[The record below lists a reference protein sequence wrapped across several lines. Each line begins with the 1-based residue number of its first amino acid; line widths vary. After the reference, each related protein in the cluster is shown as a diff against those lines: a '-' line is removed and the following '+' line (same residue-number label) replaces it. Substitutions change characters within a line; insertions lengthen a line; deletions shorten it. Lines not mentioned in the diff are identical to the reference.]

1 MALTAKKVYAILK
14 RQISDM
20 EAKLNS
26 PVRYRGTVVTADLL
40 PLNPDIGDMYN
51 IESKSIYGEAGMNVA
66 WNGVVWDTMGA
77 PIDMSLYIKSSELAD
92 WAKQPQKPDY
102 TAEEVGALPANTKIP
117 SKTSDL
123 QNDSGFL
130 TKIPDNYLSGTD
142 KTLNVSGKAADAKAT
157 GDKITELSADI
168 SNKLN
173 KNQGSENS
181 GKIAGINE
189 SGDIVP
195 MFPVSVDYNEETN
208 CLEFGSDQK
217 MELNKGINLD
227 NTLTKTGYAADAGAV
242 GKITNSLKED
252 IANKEDSKNLY
263 RGTNFVQSEVE
274 LEKAT
279 IYYCHS
285 KLSDNVKKTS
295 GDSSYDSVKVEV
307 KSGYVYRV
315 STYVKPDNNMFCLA
329 VLVDEDGTMTAY
341 KRNNTGSAISYIDEP
356 IDVGSAKYIIVTSYT
371 SKIAPTIKEAKL
383 EFIYDYAES
392 LSKKID
398 DANIEELPTF
408 EKDIDS
414 FNPIKETIE
423 ITIGEAWGSNG
434 EPRTAS
440 AWKRTN
446 KIAVIPNATYKVYEF
461 IGEVCMYDSTGA
473 NGKFTQLQTA
483 QNVEKVITIPSD
495 RYYIAFDSAADS
507 ISNMSVYRTTPN
519 ESELNG
525 VPMHSDE
532 LSVTLDNFKRISEVN
547 IFCPLRGK
555 TIVNMG
561 DSIFGIFNPPFDI
574 STYLSEYTG
583 AITYNCG
590 FGGSSMATH
599 YQEDTYAKFSFW
611 KLVDAIVSGDFTE
624 QENALKLSSWT
635 PPTSYALR
643 LETLKNIDFNS
654 VDVLTIAHGTNDFS
668 YGFNIGN
675 LENTEDVQTYLGAL
689 RYSLRKLMTEFSKIR
704 VFVCTP
710 IFRTWIDSDGSP
722 IHYSDDVTQG
732 ELADN
737 SSSLT
742 YADYMTGL
750 KNVADEYNIGYIDN
764 YHIGM
769 NRYNRL
775 NYFEVLDGAHPKI
788 EGRKLIARHMAKVLW

>member
-1 MALTAKKVYAILK
+1 MALTAKKVYAVLK

-26 PVRYRGTVVTADLL
+26 PVRYRGTVATADLL

-51 IESKSIYGEAGMNVA
+51 IESKSVYGEAGMNVA

-77 PIDMSLYIKSSELAD
+77 PIDMSLY
-92 WAKQPQKPDY
+92 
-102 TAEEVGALPANTKIP
+102 
-117 SKTSDL
+117 
-123 QNDSGFL
+123 L
-130 TKIPDNYLSGTD
+130 TKEEAETVIQRLVTEYFEKNPVKPGATTEQAQQIEQNKTD
-142 KTLNVSGKAADAKAT
+142 IASLKTET
-157 GDKITELSADI
+157 G
-168 SNKLN
+168 
-173 KNQGSENS
+173 
-181 GKIAGINE
+181 
-189 SGDIVP
+189 
-195 MFPVSVDYNEETN
+195 
-208 CLEFGSDQK
+208 
-217 MELNKGINLD
+217 
-227 NTLTKTGYAADAGAV
+227 
-242 GKITNSLKED
+242 SLKED

-279 IYYCHS
+279 TYYCHS
-285 KLSDNVKKTS
+285 ELSDNVKKTS

-307 KSGYVYRV
+307 KSGYVYKV

-329 VLVDEDGTMTAY
+329 VLVDKDGTMTAY

-356 IDVGSAKYIIVTSYT
+356 IEVGSAKYIIVTSYI

-392 LSKKID
+392 LLKKID

-414 FNPIKETIE
+414 FNPIKEMIE

-446 KIAVIPNATYKVYEF
+446 KIAVIPNATYKIYDF

-473 NGKFTQLQTA
+473 NGKFTQLKTA

-495 RYYIAFDSAADS
+495 RHYIAFDSTADS

-525 VPMHSDE
+525 VPVHSDE
-532 LSVTLDNFKRISEVN
+532 LSVTLDNFKRISAAN

-574 STYLSEYTG
+574 STYLSENTG
-583 AITYNCG
+583 ATTYNCG

-599 YQEDTYAKFSFW
+599 SQTETYAKFSFW
-611 KLVDAIVSGDFTE
+611 KLIDAIVSGDFSE
-624 QENALKLSSWT
+624 QETAMSLSSWVK
-635 PPTSYALR
+635 PTSYRLR
-643 LETLKNIDFNS
+643 LDTLKAIDFN
-654 VDVLTIAHGTNDFS
+654 DVNILTIAHGANDFA
-668 YGFNIGN
+668 YGYA
-675 LENTEDVQTYLGAL
+675 LDNTENNEDVSTYLGSL
-689 RYSLRKLMTEFSKIR
+689 RYSLRKLMTAYPKLRI
-704 VFVCTP
+704 FVCTP
-710 IFRTWIDSDGSP
+710 IFRTWIDTDGKP
-722 IHYSDDVTQG
+722 IRYSDDVRQKDLG
-732 ELADN
+732 GYSD
-737 SSSLT
+737 LT
-742 YADYMTGL
+742 YKNYMDGL
-750 KNVADEYNIGYIDN
+750 KSVADEYNIGYVNN
-764 YHIGM
+764 YHIGI

-775 NYFEVLDGAHPKI
+775 NYFDDNDGAHPKI
-788 EGRKLIARHMAKVLW
+788 EGRKLIASRMAKVIW

>member
-26 PVRYRGTVVTADLL
+26 PVRYRGTVATADLL

-77 PIDMSLYIKSSELAD
+77 PIDMSLY
-92 WAKQPQKPDY
+92 
-102 TAEEVGALPANTKIP
+102 
-117 SKTSDL
+117 
-123 QNDSGFL
+123 L
-130 TKIPDNYLSGTD
+130 TKEEAETVIQRLVTEYFEKNPVKPGATTEQAQQIEQNKTD
-142 KTLNVSGKAADAKAT
+142 IASLKTET
-157 GDKITELSADI
+157 G
-168 SNKLN
+168 
-173 KNQGSENS
+173 
-181 GKIAGINE
+181 
-189 SGDIVP
+189 
-195 MFPVSVDYNEETN
+195 
-208 CLEFGSDQK
+208 
-217 MELNKGINLD
+217 
-227 NTLTKTGYAADAGAV
+227 
-242 GKITNSLKED
+242 SLKEE

-279 IYYCHS
+279 TYYCHS
-285 KLSDNVKKTS
+285 ELSDNVKKTS

-315 STYVKPDNNMFCLA
+315 STYVKPDDNMFCLA

-356 IDVGSAKYIIVTSYT
+356 IDVGSAKYIIVTSYI

-392 LSKKID
+392 LLKKID

-446 KIAVIPNATYKVYEF
+446 KIAVIPNATYKIYDF
-461 IGEVCMYDSTGA
+461 IGEVCMYDSTGT
-473 NGKFTQLQTA
+473 NGKFTQLKTA

-495 RYYIAFDSAADS
+495 RHYIAFDSTADS

-532 LSVTLDNFKRISEVN
+532 LSVTLDNFKRNSVVN
-547 IFCPLRGK
+547 IICPLRGK

-574 STYLSEYTG
+574 STYLSEKTG
-583 AITYNCG
+583 ATTYNCG

-599 YQEDTYAKFSFW
+599 GQTETYAKFSFW
-611 KLVDAIVSGDFTE
+611 ELIDAIVSGDFSE
-624 QENALKLSSWT
+624 QETAMSLSSWT
-635 PPTSYALR
+635 KPTSYRLR
-643 LETLKNIDFNS
+643 LDTLKAIDFND
-654 VDVLTIAHGTNDFS
+654 VDILTIAHGANDFA
-668 YGFNIGN
+668 YGYA
-675 LENTEDVQTYLGAL
+675 LDSTENNEDVSTYLGAL
-689 RYSLRKLMTEFSKIR
+689 RYSLRKLMTAYPKLRI
-704 VFVCTP
+704 FVCTP
-710 IFRTWIDSDGSP
+710 IFRTWIDTGGKP
-722 IHYSDDVTQG
+722 IRYSDDVTQKDLG
-732 ELADN
+732 GYSE
-737 SSSLT
+737 LT
-742 YADYMTGL
+742 YENYMDGL
-750 KNVADEYNIGYIDN
+750 KSVADEYNIGYIDN
-764 YHIGM
+764 YHIGI

-775 NYFEVLDGAHPKI
+775 NYFDDNDGAHPKI
-788 EGRKLIARHMAKVLW
+788 EGRKLIASHMAKVIW

>member
-26 PVRYRGTVVTADLL
+26 PVRYRGTVATADLL

-77 PIDMSLYIKSSELAD
+77 PIDMSLY
-92 WAKQPQKPDY
+92 
-102 TAEEVGALPANTKIP
+102 
-117 SKTSDL
+117 
-123 QNDSGFL
+123 L
-130 TKIPDNYLSGTD
+130 TKEEAETVIQRLVTEYFEKNPVKPGATTEQAQQIEQNKTD
-142 KTLNVSGKAADAKAT
+142 IASLKTET
-157 GDKITELSADI
+157 G
-168 SNKLN
+168 
-173 KNQGSENS
+173 
-181 GKIAGINE
+181 
-189 SGDIVP
+189 
-195 MFPVSVDYNEETN
+195 
-208 CLEFGSDQK
+208 
-217 MELNKGINLD
+217 
-227 NTLTKTGYAADAGAV
+227 
-242 GKITNSLKED
+242 SLKEE

-279 IYYCHS
+279 TYYCHS
-285 KLSDNVKKTS
+285 ELSDNVKKTS

-315 STYVKPDNNMFCLA
+315 STYVKPDDNMFCLA

-356 IDVGSAKYIIVTSYT
+356 IDVGSAKYIIVTSYI

-392 LSKKID
+392 LLKKID

-446 KIAVIPNATYKVYEF
+446 KIAVIPNATYKIYDF
-461 IGEVCMYDSTGA
+461 IGEVCMYDSTGT
-473 NGKFTQLQTA
+473 NGKFTQLKTA

-495 RYYIAFDSAADS
+495 RHYIAFDSTADS

-532 LSVTLDNFKRISEVN
+532 LSVTLDNFKRNSVVN
-547 IFCPLRGK
+547 IICPLRGK

-574 STYLSEYTG
+574 STYLSEKTG
-583 AITYNCG
+583 ATTYNCG

-599 YQEDTYAKFSFW
+599 
-611 KLVDAIVSGDFTE
+611 G
-624 QENALKLSSWT
+624 
-635 PPTSYALR
+635 
-643 LETLKNIDFNS
+643 
-654 VDVLTIAHGTNDFS
+654 
-668 YGFNIGN
+668 
-675 LENTEDVQTYLGAL
+675 
-689 RYSLRKLMTEFSKIR
+689 
-704 VFVCTP
+704 
-710 IFRTWIDSDGSP
+710 
-722 IHYSDDVTQG
+722 
-732 ELADN
+732 
-737 SSSLT
+737 
-742 YADYMTGL
+742 
-750 KNVADEYNIGYIDN
+750 
-764 YHIGM
+764 
-769 NRYNRL
+769 
-775 NYFEVLDGAHPKI
+775 
-788 EGRKLIARHMAKVLW
+788 